1 MTAQARP
8 DGSPILTAA
17 RAVSLAEATS
27 FLLLLVATVI
37 KYTADHPGGVR
48 VLGPIHG
55 VLFMSYCALVGYL
68 AFVGRWPRRRTI
80 LALVAS
86 VLPVAPFF
94 VERHWL
100 RPGAPGTPGG
110 PPLAAG
116 TAAATSTTQP
126 APAARRP

>member
-1 MTAQARP
+1 MTRQTPHGDPRIRA
-8 DGSPILTAA
+8 AA

-27 FLLLLVATVI
+27 FLLLLVATAV
-37 KYTADHPGGVR
+37 KYAAEHPQGVR

-55 VLFMSYCALVGYL
+55 VLFLAYCALVGYL
-68 AFVGRWPRRRTI
+68 AFTERWARRRTI

-100 RPGAPGTPGG
+100 RDPAAPP
-110 PPLAAG
+110 
-116 TAAATSTTQP
+116 AATTAP
-126 APAARRP
+126 PAAKPASRTS

>member
-1 MTAQARP
+1 MTDQAP
-8 DGSPILTAA
+8 HGSSRILTAA

-27 FLLLLVATVI
+27 FLLLLVATGI
-37 KYTADHPGGVR
+37 KYGADHPQGVR

-55 VLFMSYCALVGYL
+55 VLFLAYCALVGYL
-68 AFVGRWPRRRTI
+68 AFVGRWTRRRTV

-100 RPGAPGTPGG
+100 RGDAGGPGTP
-110 PPLAAG
+110 
-116 TAAATSTTQP
+116 SP
-126 APAARRP
+126 APAPTRADSEPAGRGR

>member
-1 MTAQARP
+1 MTSQTPHGDPRIRA
-8 DGSPILTAA
+8 AA

-27 FLLLLVATVI
+27 FLLLLVATGI
-37 KYTADHPGGVR
+37 KYGADHPQGVR

-55 VLFMSYCALVGYL
+55 VLFLAYCALVGYL
-68 AFVGRWPRRRTI
+68 AFTERWPRRRTI

-100 RPGAPGTPGG
+100 RG
-110 PPLAAG
+110 
-116 TAAATSTTQP
+116 P
-126 APAARRP
+126 APAATPTTAPPATEPAARTR

>member
-1 MTAQARP
+1 MTGQASP
-8 DGSPILTAA
+8 SGSSILTAA

-37 KYTADHPGGVR
+37 KYAADHPGGVR

-55 VLFMSYCALVGYL
+55 VLFLTYCALVGYL
-68 AFVGRWPRRRTI
+68 AFAGRWPRRRTV

-94 VERHWL
+94 VERRWL

-110 PPLAAG
+110 PAF
-116 TAAATSTTQP
+116 TADSSPRP
-126 APAARRP
+126 APAAGRP